1 MGIVCFPGL
10 GGSSVVAAELA
21 EGMAARGH
29 EVHLISRA
37 RPFRSTSSTSTSS
50 SGGGLGRVHF
60 HKVPMPDYPVLDHAP
75 YTVALASTLIEIG
88 RAHGLQLLHVHYA
101 VPHAAAGY
109 LARQA
114 LGTRGP
120 KLVTTLHGTDVTRL
134 GSDPAYRAATAFTL
148 TASDG
153 VTVPSAFLREEAR
166 HRLGLPADMAIEVIP
181 NFVDTE
187 RFRPAAA
194 RDPSR
199 LHALFGGGEGPV
211 LFHVSNFR
219 AVKRPGDLV
228 EVLSRVRRHVPARL
242 VLVGDGPERDEPEAR
257 ARDLEVDAH
266 LRFLGRRDDFVDL
279 LQHADAFLLPSET
292 ESFGVAAL
300 ESLSAG
306 VPVVGYRVGGLPEVV
321 CEGVG
326 RLVAPFDLDALADA
340 VLELVTKPNVRDALA
355 QKARAHAV
363 ASFQLQPALDRYE
376 SYFQRVLSHS

>member
-21 EGMAARGH
+21 EGLAARGH
-29 EVHLISRA
+29 EVHLVAKS
-37 RPFRSTSSTSTSS
+37 RPFRSSVA
-50 SGGGLGRVHF
+50 GQGHGRVQF
-60 HKVPMPDYPVLDHAP
+60 HQVPLPDYPVLDHAP
-75 YTVALASTLIEIG
+75 YTVALASTLIELG
-88 RAHGLQLLHVHYA
+88 RARGLQLLQVHYA
-101 VPHAAAGY
+101 VPHAVSGY

-114 LGTRGP
+114 LGPRGP

-153 VTVPSAFLREEAR
+153 LTVPSAYLRDEAR
-166 HRLGLPADMAIEVIP
+166 ARLGLEAATHVEVIP

-187 RFRPAAA
+187 RFCPPKIREPA
-194 RDPSR
+194 R
-199 LHALFGGGEGPV
+199 LHALFGGGGGPV

-219 AVKRPGDLV
+219 AVKRPHDLV
-228 EVLSRVRRHVPARL
+228 EVIARLRRHVPARL
-242 VLVGDGPERDEPEAR
+242 VLVGDGPERAETEAR
-257 ARDLEVDAH
+257 ARDFGVSAH
-266 LRFLGRRDDFVDL
+266 LRFLGRRDDFVEL

-306 VPVVGYRVGGLPEVV
+306 VPVIGYRVGGLPEVI

-326 RLVAPFDLDALADA
+326 RLVPPFDLDAF
-340 VLELVTKPNVRDALA
+340 ALA
-355 QKARAHAV
+355 ALEVVTRPDLRDTLAQRARAHAV
-363 ASFQLQPALDRYE
+363 AHFQLQPALDRYE
-376 SYFQRVLSHS
+376 AYFRRVLS